1 MRKFSTA
8 KKKLTVLMATFIMEV
23 IEINVRRETEK
34 CISYN
39 FVDKLTEDCT
49 LKIKRKLETSV
60 LLS

>member
-1 MRKFSTA
+1 
-8 KKKLTVLMATFIMEV
+8 MATFIMEV

-34 CISYN
+34 CIFYN
-39 FVDKLTEDCT
+39 FVDKLTEDFT